1 MGKAT
6 PPSSHW
12 RRPGIQR
19 VFFGIFLVFCCAY
32 ALIQSPL
39 LWFSDRMC
47 NWDWLREF
55 STRRPSWK
63 NGLDAKSYK
72 APIDWQPFQFSFSWK
87 GIVKLWEVEMRVAQR
102 SYSSVGMKNITGVKM
117 QRTSNLNQLKKRK
130 KISLRINFLIICRK
144 TLAFVAR
151 KIMPRWMGESPIERG
166 KFHFDCKD
174 DRLL

>member
-1 MGKAT
+1 
-6 PPSSHW
+6 
-12 RRPGIQR
+12 
-19 VFFGIFLVFCCAY
+19 
-32 ALIQSPL
+32 
-39 LWFSDRMC
+39 
-47 NWDWLREF
+47 
-55 STRRPSWK
+55 
-63 NGLDAKSYK
+63 
-72 APIDWQPFQFSFSWK
+72 
-87 GIVKLWEVEMRVAQR
+87 VKLWEVEMRVAQR